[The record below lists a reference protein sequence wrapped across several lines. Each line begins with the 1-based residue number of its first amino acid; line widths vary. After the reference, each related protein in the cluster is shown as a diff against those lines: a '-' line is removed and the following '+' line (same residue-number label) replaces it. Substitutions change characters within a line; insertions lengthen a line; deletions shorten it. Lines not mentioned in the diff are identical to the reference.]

1 MKSESCSLRHTD
13 TVAIRDDLHPPQHI
27 VEEILDRLNKSI
39 IFLNDDDDDG
49 SGDGDGDDGDNDD
62 QENSVISKINKNKNV
77 TGSYYW
83 LDDVQ
88 EAKSAQQEVYILRFG
103 CSINHNTLQR
113 QRRRRRHLSLSQ
125 QLQKEEDNDNNN
137 DEEWIESMILGQNR
151 LILRIWKGGAR
162 WWNLNR
168 NENPY
173 KLFLAEIMGYQ
184 IARNSFDEHHRK
196 TRKAALVGRNKYL
209 NNNSNN
215 SNNETNTNNY
225 KGVIREKNDNDNNNN
240 NSNNNND
247 HNDCENEH
255 QNPNRTGMRKHNNN
269 SVPISNSNSRNS
281 SNLHLPKI
289 PRVLYF
295 RSSYTTTRPSE
306 QQKRA
311 TLEDPSPLCWAVL
324 EYVGPDD
331 DGVLPLP
338 TSTTIPTKT
347 MTTDI
352 MIDEDKDTNDVEEV
366 HDVEVDESY
375 LNSMTKIR
383 TEFGFDEPHPRWGR
397 VPVDQALQ
405 YARTILQEVLI
416 PLHCYSSRV
425 GNGILVEGEGQR
437 RQQQQISLF
446 HQDDRNIN
454 INDDVGVA
462 QTYSSMVRV
471 YRQVWK
477 EVTLNQQQKQKQ
489 NQRELKEQGHCCE
502 ADLRIKE
509 CIKRLERGL
518 QVLEETINSND
529 KTIIPQLDP
538 VLVHLDLQP
547 QNIIFGK
554 KNPLFFP
561 SPSIVKATA
570 VDYHNS
576 PDYSGETEEEN
587 HLNDDEPTVFSVLDW
602 EDAAWADPRFDLILL
617 CRKVC
622 ANRDQAN
629 ALWFD
634 YANALL
640 SFEEER
646 MKTDDDNDDDDNNNN
661 YNSDDDNNNKKN
673 EKQNDE
679 EVYTD
684 TTNTSMGCPTLSE
697 SSRQKNLIGPIEP
710 WLQLETVHSI
720 TTMLLQSTDLLN
732 FGRNPWETKKD
743 LWGKLQRE
751 FTRLDNLLT

>member
-1 MKSESCSLRHTD
+1 MKSESCSHRHTD
-13 TVAIRDDLHPPQHI
+13 TVAIRDHQHPPQHL

-39 IFLNDDDDDG
+39 IFLNDDDG
-49 SGDGDGDDGDNDD
+49 SGDGYNDNDNDD
-62 QENSVISKINKNKNV
+62 QES
-77 TGSYYW
+77 GYYW
-83 LDDVQ
+83 LEDVQ

-103 CSINHNTLQR
+103 CSISHKTLR
-113 QRRRRRHLSLSQ
+113 RRRRRHLSLSQ
-125 QLQKEEDNDNNN
+125 QSQKEKDGNN
-137 DEEWIESMILGQNR
+137 DEEEWTESMITGQNR
-151 LILRIWKGGAR
+151 LVLRIWKGGSR

-173 KLFLAEIMGYQ
+173 TLARLEIMGYQ
-184 IARNSFDEHHRK
+184 IARNSFYEHYIK
-196 TRKAALVGRNKYL
+196 TRTRTAATV
-209 NNNSNN
+209 
-215 SNNETNTNNY
+215 
-225 KGVIREKNDNDNNNN
+225 
-240 NSNNNND
+240 
-247 HNDCENEH
+247 
-255 QNPNRTGMRKHNNN
+255 PN
-269 SVPISNSNSRNS
+269 SNSNSDLKKS
-281 SNLHLPKI
+281 SNLHIPKI

-306 QQKRA
+306 QQKKT

-331 DGVLPLP
+331 DGFLPLT
-338 TSTTIPTKT
+338 TSKTVLMETI
-347 MTTDI
+347 TTDI
-352 MIDEDKDTNDVEEV
+352 RIGEDKDNNNAEEV
-366 HDVEVDESY
+366 HDVEVDEMY
-375 LNSMTKIR
+375 LNGMIKVR

-405 YARTILQEVLI
+405 YARVILQEVLL

-425 GNGILVEGEGQR
+425 GNGILVGGEGQR
-437 RQQQQISLF
+437 QQQQQQISLF

-454 INDDVGVA
+454 INDDAGVA

-471 YRQVWK
+471 YRQAYK
-477 EVTLNQQQKQKQ
+477 EVTLNQQKNQKRNK
-489 NQRELKEQGHCCE
+489 RELKEQGHCCE
-502 ADLRIKE
+502 GDLRIEE

-518 QVLEETINSND
+518 QVLEETMNSDD

-554 KNPLFFP
+554 KQNRLFLS
-561 SPSIVKATA
+561 SPSIMKATT
-570 VDYHNS
+570 VDNHDS
-576 PDYSGETEEEN
+576 PDYIGEKE
-587 HLNDDEPTVFSVLDW
+587 LQSNDDQPTVFSVLDW

-629 ALWFD
+629 ALWLD

-646 MKTDDDNDDDDNNNN
+646 MTTDDDDGNCDGNDDDDNI
-661 YNSDDDNNNKKN
+661 KKN
-673 EKQNDE
+673 EKHIVE
-679 EVYTD
+679 EGYTN
-684 TTNTSMGCPTLSE
+684 TTNTSMGCPTSSE
-697 SSRQKNLIGPIEP
+697 SSTQKNLLGPIEP

-720 TTMLLQSTDLLN
+720 TTMTLQSTDLLK

-751 FTRLDNLLT
+751 FIRLEKLLT

>member
-1 MKSESCSLRHTD
+1 MKSEECSLRRTNN
-13 TVAIRDDLHPPQHI
+13 VAIRENLHPPQHI

-39 IFLNDDDDDG
+39 IFLNDDDDDDG
-49 SGDGDGDDGDNDD
+49 SGGDGDNGD
-62 QENSVISKINKNKNV
+62 QANSVISKIIKNKNDS
-77 TGSYYW
+77 GGCYW
-83 LDDVQ
+83 LEDVQ

-103 CSINHNTLQR
+103 CSINHKTL
-113 QRRRRRHLSLSQ
+113 RRRRRHLSLSQ
-125 QLQKEEDNDNNN
+125 QSQKEEDNDNNN
-137 DEEWIESMILGQNR
+137 EEEWIESMIMGQNR

-196 TRKAALVGRNKYL
+196 TRTAALMGRNIYL
-209 NNNSNN
+209 NINNNSN
-215 SNNETNTNNY
+215 SNKETNTYNANNY
-225 KGVIREKNDNDNNNN
+225 KEVIRQKNDDDNNNN
-240 NSNNNND
+240 NSSID
-247 HNDCENEH
+247 HNDCGTEH
-255 QNPNRTGMRKHNNN
+255 HNPNRTGMRIRNNN
-269 SVPISNSNSRNS
+269 LVPISNSNSKKS

-306 QQKRA
+306 QQKKA
-311 TLEDPSPLCWAVL
+311 TLEDPSLLCWAVL

-338 TSTTIPTKT
+338 TSMTILTKT
-347 MTTDI
+347 MTTDT
-352 MIDEDKDTNDVEEV
+352 MIDEDNDNN
-366 HDVEVDESY
+366 DVEVDESY
-375 LNSMTKIR
+375 LNSMIKIR

-405 YARTILQEVLI
+405 YARIILQRVLL

-425 GNGILVEGEGQR
+425 GYGILGEGQR
-437 RQQQQISLF
+437 QRRQQQISLF

-454 INDDVGVA
+454 INDDAGVA
-462 QTYSSMVRV
+462 QTYSSMVCV
-471 YRQVWK
+471 YRQAWK
-477 EVTLNQQQKQKQ
+477 EVTLNQQQNQKQ

-502 ADLRIKE
+502 GDLRIE
-509 CIKRLERGL
+509 ESIKRLERGL
-518 QVLEETINSND
+518 KALEETMNSDD

-554 KNPLFFP
+554 NNPLFLS

-570 VDYHNS
+570 VDYHDS

-587 HLNDDEPTVFSVLDW
+587 YLNDDKPTVFSVLDW

-640 SFEEER
+640 RFEEER
-646 MKTDDDNDDDDNNNN
+646 MTTDDDHNN
-661 YNSDDDNNNKKN
+661 YNSDDDNNKKN
-673 EKQNDE
+673 ENKNDE
-679 EVYTD
+679 EIYTN
-684 TTNTSMGCPTLSE
+684 TTNTSMGCPTSSE

-751 FTRLDNLLT
+751 FTRLDNLLTE

>member
-1 MKSESCSLRHTD
+1 
-13 TVAIRDDLHPPQHI
+13 
-27 VEEILDRLNKSI
+27 
-39 IFLNDDDDDG
+39 
-49 SGDGDGDDGDNDD
+49 
-62 QENSVISKINKNKNV
+62 
-77 TGSYYW
+77 
-83 LDDVQ
+83 
-88 EAKSAQQEVYILRFG
+88 
-103 CSINHNTLQR
+103 
-113 QRRRRRHLSLSQ
+113 
-125 QLQKEEDNDNNN
+125 
-137 DEEWIESMILGQNR
+137 MILGQNR

-168 NENPY
+168 NGNPY

-196 TRKAALVGRNKYL
+196 TGKAALMGRNKYL
-209 NNNSNN
+209 NINNN

-225 KGVIREKNDNDNNNN
+225 KGGIREKNDNDNNNN

-405 YARTILQEVLI
+405 YARTIIQEVLI

-437 RQQQQISLF
+437 RRRRRQQQQISLF
-446 HQDDRNIN
+446 HQDDKNFN

-570 VDYHNS
+570 VNYHDS

-587 HLNDDEPTVFSVLDW
+587 YLNDDEPTVFSVLDW

-634 YANALL
+634 YADA
-640 SFEEER
+640 
-646 MKTDDDNDDDDNNNN
+646 
-661 YNSDDDNNNKKN
+661 
-673 EKQNDE
+673 
-679 EVYTD
+679 
-684 TTNTSMGCPTLSE
+684 
-697 SSRQKNLIGPIEP
+697 QKNFIGPIEP

-720 TTMLLQSTDLLN
+720 TTLLLQSTDLFN